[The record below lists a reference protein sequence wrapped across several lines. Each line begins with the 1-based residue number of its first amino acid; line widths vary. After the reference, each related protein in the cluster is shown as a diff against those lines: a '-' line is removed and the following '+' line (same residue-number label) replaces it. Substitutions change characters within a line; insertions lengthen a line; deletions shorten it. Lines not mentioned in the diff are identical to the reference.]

1 MKRIL
6 VLLMC
11 FFMHFCFSQNERSM
25 VRDGNKN
32 YNKGLFSESEIDYR
46 KSLSK
51 KRGFEEAQFN
61 LSDALFKQE
70 RYDESVDILNNL
82 ISTTSNQDLKSES
95 YYNLGNNFLQQ
106 QNLEE
111 AVESYKN
118 CLRINPSDE
127 QARYNLSKAMS
138 LMQQQDQDEQQQDQ
152 DEQQQEQNS
161 GETDSSDNEQDDAQ
175 NENSDQNKE
184 SDDNNRE
191 LPSDKD
197 KNFSKEEM
205 ERILDALE
213 REEQKVQEE
222 MQKKKQKS
230 KQKILE
236 KDW

>member
-138 LMQQQDQDEQQQDQ
+138 LMQQQDQDEQQQ
-152 DEQQQEQNS
+152 EQNS